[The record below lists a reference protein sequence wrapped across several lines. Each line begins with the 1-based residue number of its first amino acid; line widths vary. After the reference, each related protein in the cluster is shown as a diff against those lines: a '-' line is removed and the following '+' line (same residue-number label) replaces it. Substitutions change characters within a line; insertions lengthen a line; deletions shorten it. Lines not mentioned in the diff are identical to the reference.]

1 MASSGKPSSSETCIG
16 LWSLFGKGVNSGRL
30 CTGIHIVI
38 LKNQDPNKAVYSE
51 CRGLQIVV
59 AVEDT
64 DNQQDSQTLKYQPRH
79 SKLQEEDSGL
89 LIRLSNV
96 WRQRF
101 GTLRDMVVYYRH
113 SPNASHGK

>member
-1 MASSGKPSSSETCIG
+1 
-16 LWSLFGKGVNSGRL
+16 
-30 CTGIHIVI
+30 
-38 LKNQDPNKAVYSE
+38 
-51 CRGLQIVV
+51 VV

>member
-1 MASSGKPSSSETCIG
+1 
-16 LWSLFGKGVNSGRL
+16 
-30 CTGIHIVI
+30 
-38 LKNQDPNKAVYSE
+38 
-51 CRGLQIVV
+51 VV

-113 SPNASHGK
+113 SPNASHELKQSVREFMTRRKEFLVKVVSSTKPMERLQAVWQFSYRQIEAVWKNRKN